1 MRSSA
6 GYEKKPRCDPVKVL
20 LTNILVC
27 VIFGF
32 RLRVFEIKSSMN
44 RVLLWSLS
52 IEGNTNAYNF
62 FVVAIFIVCT
72 FLHTQKEIHW
82 TSISVFVFVFAL
94 KSIFSSKN
102 ISLHYW
108 TLTSIVRNKVTVF
121 GHFLVYQKQLWLHKH
136 WSIGTVHIYFS
147 TFVRFLRLTII
158 LLLIL
163 KEEKKNGMYYENGK
177 ICLLNQTK
185 IVSMDVIVQ
194 QSRCN
199 EKKPEACKK

>member
-6 GYEKKPRCDPVKVL
+6 GYEKNQGVILSKCYLQTFWYVWYLVFGWGSLKLKVRW
-20 LTNILVC
+20 IGSC
-27 VIFGF
+27 CGRF
-32 RLRVFEIKSSMN
+32 RLKATAMPTI
-44 RVLLWSLS
+44 
-52 IEGNTNAYNF
+52 F
-62 FVVAIFIVCT
+62 FVAIFIVCT

-136 WSIGTVHIYFS
+136 WSIGTVRIYFS

-163 KEEKKNGMYYENGK
+163 KEEKKKMECN
-177 ICLLNQTK
+177 TK
-185 IVSMDVIVQ
+185 T
-194 QSRCN
+194 
-199 EKKPEACKK
+199 EKFAYWIKRK